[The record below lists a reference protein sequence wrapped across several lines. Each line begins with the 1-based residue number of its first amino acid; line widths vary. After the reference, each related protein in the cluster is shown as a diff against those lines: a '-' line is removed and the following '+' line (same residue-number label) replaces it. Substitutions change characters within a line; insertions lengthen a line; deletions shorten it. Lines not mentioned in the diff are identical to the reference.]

1 MSGGG
6 SVAYLVH
13 VVGFVLGV
21 GVVLAFRNQLRPP
34 PAPPPQQYRWAY

>member
-1 MSGGG
+1 
-6 SVAYLVH
+6 VH

-34 PAPPPQQYRWAY
+34 PAPPPQHYRWAY